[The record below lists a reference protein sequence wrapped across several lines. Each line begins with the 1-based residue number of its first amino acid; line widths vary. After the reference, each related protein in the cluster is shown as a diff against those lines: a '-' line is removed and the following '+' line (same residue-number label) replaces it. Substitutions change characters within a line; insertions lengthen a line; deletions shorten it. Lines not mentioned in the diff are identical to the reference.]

1 MRLLPLI
8 TLLTLMTWGQ
18 AHAGVLPQRNLTVEW
33 RVSGHRVS
41 TAVGPRSV
49 GTLDTLGTLDTDEQ
63 RDTVQQVQVLNGGR
77 AKLFV
82 GHTQSY
88 TVWQWAWTGGAA
100 SAAQAV
106 PQTTTVELGQGLT
119 IRPRWAGGHAPVVV
133 ELEAQSRQPQ
143 ITQSTEPDGQ
153 SRRMEVGSTLSVPIG
168 QWAVVARTGVR
179 VQRQQG
185 GGPGPGLST
194 RDLDDNQQEQLE
206 IRISAP

>member
-8 TLLTLMTWGQ
+8 TLLTLLTLMTWGQ

-49 GTLDTLGTLDTDEQ
+49 GTLDTDEQ

-100 SAAQAV
+100 GAAQAV

-153 SRRMEVGSTLSVPIG
+153 TRRMEVGSTLSVPIG
-168 QWAVVARTGVR
+168 QWAVVARSGVR

-185 GGPGPGLST
+185 AGLST

>member
-49 GTLDTLGTLDTDEQ
+49 GTLDTDEQ

-100 SAAQAV
+100 GAAQAV

-168 QWAVVARTGVR
+168 QWAVVARSGVR
-179 VQRQQG
+179 VQRQQRA
-185 GGPGPGLST
+185 GLST